1 MFTEN
6 GVMIDLEE
14 VRKVVDSCDVF
25 TIGFRL
31 TPERLI
37 VDTRT
42 TNDEGPMIEVV
53 EPVGTVE
60 ERFFWLGQRR
70 PKFGVPQSFTF
81 FVWPHSIRYLEDSG
95 MMDRVRQ
102 RIYPLDIE
110 NGEIGRSV
118 AESMWKL
125 ISLERKATFDA
136 IRGHNYHTL
145 WEREPIED
153 PS

>member
-1 MFTEN
+1 VFTEN

-14 VRKVVDSCDVF
+14 VRKVVEKCDVF

-31 TPERLI
+31 FPQRMI

-42 TNDEGPMIEVV
+42 TGDEGPMLEIV

-81 FVWPHSIRYLEDSG
+81 FVWPHSIPYLEDSG
-95 MMDRVRQ
+95 LMDRIRHRV
-102 RIYPLDIE
+102 YPLDTE
-110 NGEIGRSV
+110 NGDLGRSV
-118 AESMWKL
+118 AQSMIHL
-125 ISLERKATFDA
+125 HVLEQKATFDA
-136 IRGHNYHTL
+136 IHGRNYHTV
-145 WEREPIED
+145 WEREPNE
-153 PS
+153 SES

>member
-14 VRKVVDSCDVF
+14 VRKVIDNCDVF

-37 VDTRT
+37 IDTRT
-42 TNDEGPMIEVV
+42 TDNEGPMLEVV

-95 MMDRVRQ
+95 MMDRIRQ
-102 RIYPLDIE
+102 RIYPLDTE
-110 NGEIGRSV
+110 DGNIGKSV
-118 AESMWKL
+118 AESMYRL
-125 ISLERKATFDA
+125 HTLELKATLDA
-136 IRGHNYHTL
+136 IRGKNYHTL
-145 WEREPIED
+145 WEREPSQD
-153 PS
+153 AG